1 LLTDGTLVRRADERG
16 PGGRQGD
23 EQEIGGRVSARA
35 WGYFA
40 AVSIL
45 WGMPYLLIKVAVED
59 GVPPAFIAWVRVVLG
74 AAVLLGLAW
83 RSGVLASLRGR
94 LRWVAAFAVADIAIP
109 FPLIATGEQ
118 YVSSSLTAILI
129 AAAPL
134 FVALLALRFDASER
148 ATGWRLAGLLIGLA
162 GVVALVGVDVAG
174 RGDELL
180 GAGAILLAA
189 FFYAVGPMLLKLHL
203 ADLDPRVT
211 MGASLGVAS
220 LVLVPAAADPPASM
234 PSVAAIF
241 ALVGLGVLCTA
252 VALVCYGTLIAEV
265 GAGRA
270 LLVTYL
276 NPVVAVVLGV
286 TIRGERP
293 GAGAGIGLMLIL
305 AGSWLS
311 SRRQRPA
318 PARHAASAGTSV
330 DSSGAP
336 EPTTVSGEGGVA
348 RAIERQASVPRTSG
362 GEDER

>member
-1 LLTDGTLVRRADERG
+1 L
-16 PGGRQGD
+16 
-23 EQEIGGRVSARA
+23 SARA

-45 WGMPYLLIKVAVED
+45 WGMPYLLIKVAVDD

-74 AAVLLGLAW
+74 ATVLLALVW
-83 RSGVLASLRGR
+83 RGGARAALCGR
-94 LRWVAAFAVADIAIP
+94 LRWVVAFALTEIAIP

-148 ATGWRLAGLLIGLA
+148 ASGWRLAGLLIGLA

-180 GAGAILLAA
+180 GAAAILLAA
-189 FFYAVGPMLLKLHL
+189 FFYAVGPMLLKRHL
-203 ADLDPRVT
+203 ADLDAKLT
-211 MGASLGVAS
+211 MGACLAVAS
-220 LVLVPAAADPPASM
+220 VVLAPAAANPPSSMPPA
-234 PSVAAIF
+234 PALF
-241 ALVGLGVLCTA
+241 ALAGLGVLCTA
-252 VALVCYGTLIAEV
+252 LGLVCYGTLIAEV

-276 NPVVAVVLGV
+276 NPVVAVALGV

-293 GAGAGIGLMLIL
+293 GPGAAIGLVLIL
-305 AGSWLS
+305 TGSWIS
-311 SRRQRPA
+311 SRRQLPREA
-318 PARHAASAGTSV
+318 QGGV
-330 DSSGAP
+330 DIDSSDVA
-336 EPTTVSGEGGVA
+336 EPSRVSGEGAVA
-348 RAIERQASVPRTSG
+348 RGTERPASVPQRSG
-362 GEDER
+362 DHHER